1 MDKRNIDKIK
11 REFEFLFD
19 KVLGILVYGSAAEGE
34 KTKEV
39 I

>member
-19 KVLGILVYGSAAEGE
+19 KVLGILVYGSAAKGGR
-34 KTKEV
+34 KQKE
-39 I
+39 